1 MAVKKENIEKVVQ
14 ICDMVVNDRLSFLEA
29 LNKFNSLQDDP
40 KDGLTLVTFYKAIAE
55 NPDIAI
61 IYNYARE
68 VRADVLFEELVQIAD
83 TPILGEEFEEAM
95 TKDEE
100 GNETVEVVKI
110 KRGDMI
116 RHRQLQID
124 TRKWVVSKMLPKKY
138 GDKIDLTSL
147 GEKLNGQNQP
157 PLTPDQMNK
166 LIEKL

>member
-1 MAVKKENIEKVVQ
+1 MAVRKENIEKVVQ
-14 ICDMVVNDRLSFLEA
+14 ICDIVVNDRLSFLEA

-55 NPDIAI
+55 NPDIAT

-95 TKDEE
+95 IKDEE
-100 GNETVEVVKI
+100 GNETIELVKI

-138 GDKIDLTSL
+138 GDKIDLTSG
-147 GEKLNGQNQP
+147 GEKLDTSTPTFVFTSQN
-157 PLTPDQMNK
+157 K
-166 LIEKL
+166 KE